1 MLNNTVVKTQLIRDE
16 MSERIVLAA
25 QSIVERAGAG
35 ELTVREILKNLNI
48 TNRVFYNRFH
58 NIGEVLAIVYR
69 NTALRVRESITANV
83 EGMSKEE
90 FFEHVNDVLTNVLTI
105 SYDTK
110 KGINQYVFDSD
121 SITRTNFE
129 WWRKEISKM
138 IDYAKSR
145 EYIKNVDSD
154 AMSYAI
160 WCFCRGYNAD
170 AISRGVPMEEAIA
183 NFKYSFSILLD
194 GMKNN

>member
-1 MLNNTVVKTQLIRDE
+1 VVKTQLIRDE

-58 NIGEVLAIVYR
+58 NIAEVLAIVYK

-83 EGMSKEE
+83 EGKSKEE

-105 SYDTK
+105 SYD
-110 KGINQYVFDSD
+110 IL
-121 SITRTNFE
+121 
-129 WWRKEISKM
+129 SKSG
-138 IDYAKSR
+138 K
-145 EYIKNVDSD
+145 
-154 AMSYAI
+154 
-160 WCFCRGYNAD
+160 
-170 AISRGVPMEEAIA
+170 
-183 NFKYSFSILLD
+183 LL
-194 GMKNN
+194 

>member
-1 MLNNTVVKTQLIRDE
+1 MIRDE
-16 MSERIVLAA
+16 MSERIVDAA
-25 QSIVERAGAG
+25 QSIVERAGSGA
-35 ELTVREILKNLNI
+35 LTVREILKALNI

-58 NIGEVLAIVYR
+58 NIGEVLSIVYK

-83 EGMSKEE
+83 EGKSREE
-90 FFEHVNDVLTNVLTI
+90 FFEHVNGVLTNVLTI
-105 SYDTK
+105 SYDAK
-110 KGINQYVFDSD
+110 KGINQYIFDND
-121 SITRTNFE
+121 SITRANFE
-129 WWRKEISKM
+129 WWREEIKKM

-145 EYIKNVDSD
+145 GYIKNVDSN

-170 AISRGVPMEEAIA
+170 AVGRGMPRDEAIE
-183 NFKYSFSILLD
+183 NFKYSFSVLLD